1 MFLDVFGRLAIGS
14 DCVHQSLH
22 SGGVVVA
29 LGVTHLPEIP
39 VCGNRQFGALVS
51 LIGYRDDIIQLGSGN
66 MYRVTDWDGALYD
79 VVMQYADQ
87 CNEYI
92 ERNRRKPE
100 LQAFIGAE
108 NGKNVGQ
115 R

>member
-1 MFLDVFGRLAIGS
+1 MNHCMPIRHV
-14 DCVHQSLH
+14 
-22 SGGVVVA
+22 
-29 LGVTHLPEIP
+29 
-39 VCGNRQFGALVS
+39 
-51 LIGYRDDIIQLGSGN
+51 RDDIIQLGSGQ

-100 LQAFIGAE
+100 LQAFIGLADGNE
-108 NGKNVGQ
+108 PV
-115 R
+115 

>member
-1 MFLDVFGRLAIGS
+1 
-14 DCVHQSLH
+14 
-22 SGGVVVA
+22 
-29 LGVTHLPEIP
+29 
-39 VCGNRQFGALVS
+39 
-51 LIGYRDDIIQLGSGN
+51 

-100 LQAFIGAE
+100 LQAFIGPAD
-108 NGKNVGQ
+108 GKSDGQ

>member
-1 MFLDVFGRLAIGS
+1 
-14 DCVHQSLH
+14 
-22 SGGVVVA
+22 
-29 LGVTHLPEIP
+29 
-39 VCGNRQFGALVS
+39 
-51 LIGYRDDIIQLGSGN
+51 
-66 MYRVTDWDGALYD
+66 MYRVTDWDGDLYN